1 MLSRE
6 DNELLTRIGPDT
18 PAGALFRRYWQP
30 VAAAA
35 ELTDEKPLMKIRV
48 LGEDLVL
55 YKGTEGEYGLVG
67 EQCPHRFASLAYGRI
82 EGNCIRCPYHG
93 WKYDTEG
100 HCVEMPAEPNTKAFA
115 DTVIHT
121 AYPVRQLGGLLFTY
135 MGPAPAPALPK
146 WDVLTWQNGRRWIR
160 KFVVLNCN
168 WLQAMENSVDPSHL
182 YWLHGSSAH
191 LAKVMDHYDEK
202 HDFITFDY
210 GIMKRRTTAATKPGG
225 KPQVDQHPLLFPN
238 ILRHVAGSKSGG
250 ARRHNLQ
257 CRIPIDDTHTQ
268 ILIANF
274 EPDPNIVTLPDA
286 DIPLEHFDFRD
297 GADGFRMD
305 QVPAQDAMAWETQGP
320 IMDRTRERLGAADQG
335 LVAYRRLLKQQIE
348 LVQAG
353 GTPMGIIP
361 AGSEPPIIELDVIN
375 ERIGLERPEEVRGA
389 A

>member
-1 MLSRE
+1 MLSQE

-18 PAGALFRRYWQP
+18 PGGALLRRYWQP
-30 VAAAA
+30 VAATA
-35 ELTDEKPLMKIRV
+35 ELTDEKPIMKLRV

-55 YKGTEGEYGLVG
+55 YKGTDGGYGLVG
-67 EQCPHRFASLAYGRI
+67 EQCPHRFASLSYGRV

-93 WKYDTEG
+93 WKYDAEG
-100 HCVEMPAEPNTKAFA
+100 HCVEMPAEPNTTAFA

-121 AYPVRQLGGLLFTY
+121 AYPVRRLGGLLFTY
-135 MGPAPAPALPK
+135 MGPAPTPALPK
-146 WDVLTWQNGRRWIR
+146 WDVLTWEHGRRWIR

-182 YWLHGSSAH
+182 FWLHGSSAH
-191 LAKVMDHYDEK
+191 LAKTMDHYDEK
-202 HDFITFDY
+202 HEFITFDY
-210 GIMKRRTTAATKPGG
+210 GIMKRRTTAPAKPGDKG
-225 KPQVDQHPLLFPN
+225 LVDQHPLLFPN
-238 ILRHVAGSKSGG
+238 LLRHVSSGKNG
-250 ARRHNLQ
+250 GTRRHNLQ

-268 ILIANF
+268 IIIANF
-274 EPDPNIVTLPDA
+274 EPDPTVITTADA
-286 DIPLEHFDFRD
+286 DVPLEYFDFRD
-297 GADGFRMD
+297 GADGFRMN

-335 LVAYRRLLKQQIE
+335 LIAYRRLLKQQIE

-353 GTPMGIIP
+353 SAPMGVIP
-361 AGSEPPIIELDVIN
+361 ADAEPPIIELDVIN